1 MSTLSTVNVVGI
13 LLSLSCLLVALTEL
27 RLRSDLRGRQL
38 GALAAT
44 AAWLSMAMVAYDQ
57 HRQVVQFKQWADS
70 SAVHEIAL
78 KHSPQW
84 VFQGQDG
91 SRVEYSGQAG
101 MTHFVGEHQWRASKN
116 NRM

>member
-1 MSTLSTVNVVGI
+1 MSTVNVVGI

-44 AAWLSMAMVAYDQ
+44 VAWLSMAMVAYDQ
-57 HRQVVQFKQWADS
+57 HRQVMRWREWSTVKAQEVSLPHA
-70 SAVHEIAL
+70 
-78 KHSPQW
+78 PQW
-84 VFQGQDG
+84 VFKGPDG
-91 SRVEYSGQAG
+91 SRVEFSGQVG